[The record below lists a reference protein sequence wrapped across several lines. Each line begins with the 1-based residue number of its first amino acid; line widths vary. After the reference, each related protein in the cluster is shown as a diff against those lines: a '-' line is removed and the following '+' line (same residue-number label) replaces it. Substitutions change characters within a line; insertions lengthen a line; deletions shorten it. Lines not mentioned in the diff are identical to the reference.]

1 MYFCSKICSKKM
13 QQILQHFFVVTCWVQ
28 DSYFFNTKTDRKFFP
43 FALFEITKR
52 KRRFCDGKNGEI
64 NMLITD

>member
-28 DSYFFNTKTDRKFFP
+28 DSYFSNTTAFNEKKLRSLKDYK
-43 FALFEITKR
+43 
-52 KRRFCDGKNGEI
+52 KRRSYHGKNVEI

>member
-28 DSYFFNTKTDRKFFP
+28 DSYFSNTTAFNEKKIT
-43 FALFEITKR
+43 LFER
-52 KRRFCDGKNGEI
+52 
-64 NMLITD
+64 L

>member
-1 MYFCSKICSKKM
+1 LQQNLLQKM
-13 QQILQHFFVVTCWVQ
+13 FVTLWLQ